1 MDIDSARVGAW
12 VGQFVWPFLR
22 LSAFLLAAPLFG
34 ARSVPVRVRIT
45 IAVVL
50 SALLVPTLPAMP
62 AVDFLSPLGLLT
74 ALQQVGIGV
83 LGGFLLQLFL
93 AALTFAGE
101 MVSLGMGLGFAS
113 MVDPQ
118 NGVSVPILS
127 QLYVMLA
134 LLLMLAGNGHL
145 LLLELLAHS
154 FTTLPVGPV
163 GLAFADFRAVAGFI
177 TDMFALGLLVAL
189 PAVTVL
195 LVVNLVFAVVS
206 RAAPQLNLF
215 AVGFPVSL
223 LVGLLVV
230 LMTLPALTGQWD
242 GIFGQATQRLM
253 GLFGGHSGG

>member
-1 MDIDSARVGAW
+1 MDIDSARIGAW
-12 VGQFVWPFLR
+12 VGQFAWPFLR

-34 ARSVPVRVRIT
+34 ARGVPVRVRIT
-45 IAVVL
+45 LAVALTVVL
-50 SALLVPTLPAMP
+50 MPALPAMP
-62 AVDFLSPLGLLT
+62 AVDFLSPLGVLT
-74 ALQQVGIGV
+74 ALQQVGIGL

-101 MVSLGMGLGFAS
+101 LISLGMGLGFAS

-127 QLYVMLA
+127 QLYLMLV
-134 LLLMLAGNGHL
+134 LLLMLAANGHL
-145 LLLELLAHS
+145 LLLELLARS

-163 GLAFADFRAVAGFI
+163 GLAFSDFRAVAGFV

-215 AVGFPVSL
+215 AIGFPVSL
-223 LVGLLVV
+223 LAGLLVV
-230 LMTLPALTGQWD
+230 LLTLPALTGQWE
-242 GIFGQATQRLM
+242 GIFGQAVQRLSA
-253 GLFGGHSGG
+253 LFGAR

>member
-1 MDIDSARVGAW
+1 MDIDSARIGAW

-34 ARSVPVRVRIT
+34 ARSVPVRVRI
-45 IAVVL
+45 AL
-50 SALLVPTLPAMP
+50 AALLAALLLPTLPPVP
-62 AVDFLSPLGLLT
+62 AVDFLSPLGFLT
-74 ALQQVGIGV
+74 AVQQVAIGV
-83 LGGFLLQLFL
+83 LGGFLLQMFL

-101 MVSLGMGLGFAS
+101 LVSLGMGLGFAS

-127 QLYVMLA
+127 QLYTMLV
-134 LLLMLAGNGHL
+134 LLLTLAGNGHL

-163 GLAFADFRAVAGFI
+163 GLAFTDLRAVAGFI

-230 LMTLPALTGQWD
+230 LMTLPALAGQWD
-242 GIFGQATQRLM
+242 GIFGQATQRLA
-253 GLFGGHSGG
+253 GLFGAH

>member
-1 MDIDSARVGAW
+1 MDIDSARIGAW

-45 IAVVL
+45 LAV
-50 SALLVPTLPAMP
+50 ALTVVLVPTLPPMP
-62 AVDFLSPLGLLT
+62 VLDLLSPLGLLT
-74 ALQQVGIGV
+74 ALQQLGIGL
-83 LGGFLLQLFL
+83 LGGFLLQLFM

-101 MVSLGMGLGFAS
+101 LVSLGMGLGFAS
-113 MVDPQ
+113 LVDPQ

-127 QLYVMLA
+127 QLYLMLV
-134 LLLMLAGNGHL
+134 LLLMLAADGHL
-145 LLLELLAHS
+145 LLLEFLARS

-163 GLAFADFRAVAGFI
+163 GLAFSDFRAVAGFV

-242 GIFGQATQRLM
+242 GVFGQATARLSA
-253 GLFGGHSGG
+253 LFGGR